1 MSTAFTCSQHSGLH
15 FFAPVGAGWSIPNL
29 ASPYLPTRLPADQ
42 RRGYKNVFNALI
54 RIAREEGVPTLWRV
68 SEGAGDWGCGVRSW
82 AFLTSPPS
90 PPPQGCIPT
99 MARAVVVN
107 AAQLAS
113 YSQSKQ
119 FLLDSGET
127 QSWGLSSQPSLGQL

>member
-1 MSTAFTCSQHSGLH
+1 MSWPPFLCSC
-15 FFAPVGAGWSIPNL
+15 GAEWCILSL
-29 ASPYLPTRLPADQ
+29 ASPHLPTRLPPDQ

-68 SEGAGDWGCGVRSW
+68 SEGDGDWGSGGGRFQP
-82 AFLTSPPS
+82 FLTPQPHPRPRS
-90 PPPQGCIPT
+90 PQGCIPT

-127 QSWGLSSQPSLGQL
+127 QSWALSPRPCPGPAPH